1 MHSDSRLRERAAA
14 NLARSAKVA
23 RSDPLDPADARRD
36 GFPANESS
44 CGHRRVWVHLE
55 SEYAMHP
62 SPISLSVRI
71 DPSNLD
77 HHLWNN
83 HGIWWCHYTLHRG
96 ERKRRVRLSLGVREV
111 EAARR
116 RRDQLFEH
124 LGL

>member
-1 MHSDSRLRERAAA
+1 
-14 NLARSAKVA
+14 
-23 RSDPLDPADARRD
+23 
-36 GFPANESS
+36 
-44 CGHRRVWVHLE
+44 
-55 SEYAMHP
+55 MHP
-62 SPISLSVRI
+62 SPIALSVRI
-71 DPSNLD
+71 DPSNQD